1 MHRTA
6 GTYLLLA
13 AISLFPLTGCGDKG
27 DTVPDAK
34 IEVEQEQDNEEGNSG
49 RMDPIELTAD
59 EAGKDSPAKV
69 AAPEV
74 IVHTSQGDIRI
85 KLFSEEAPQ
94 TVSNFLDNYV
104 DRGIYRDTLVHYVEK
119 DYMMI
124 AGGYTSGFE
133 KIPSRAPVVY
143 EGSNGLQNRRG
154 TIAVNRHP
162 DYIHSGT
169 SEFFFNLVDN
179 DFLNDGETTVL
190 SESGENSPAPGY
202 CVFGE
207 VIEGI
212 EVMDKIGAVTV
223 TDREGFSKSPA
234 EPVTVISI
242 ERVR

>member
-6 GTYLLLA
+6 GSYLLIA

-27 DTVPDAK
+27 DIVPDAK
-34 IEVEQEQDNEEGNSG
+34 IEVEQEQGHDERPSG
-49 RMDPIELTAD
+49 RIDPIELTAD
-59 EAGKDSPAKV
+59 EAGEDSPANAV
-69 AAPEV
+69 APEV

-94 TVSNFLDNYV
+94 TVSNFLENYV

-133 KIPSRAPVVY
+133 KIPSRAAVVY
-143 EGSNGLQNRRG
+143 EGSNGLRNRRG

-179 DFLNDGETTVL
+179 EFLDDGDAVTL
-190 SESGENSPAPGY
+190 SESGEDSPVPGY

-212 EVMDKIGAVTV
+212 DVMDKIGAVNV
-223 TDREGFSKSPA
+223 TDRDGFPKSPA
-234 EPVTVISI
+234 DPVTVISI